1 MPQRRSPASAYPNS
15 KFVSRSPGSAVE
27 GRLRGWGSRTNGDR
41 AEDSGAFWVEYDG
54 SRSGQEQGVGE
65 EKVSQAPAKTP
76 SAR

>member
-1 MPQRRSPASAYPNS
+1 M
-15 KFVSRSPGSAVE
+15 G
-27 GRLRGWGSRTNGDR
+27 
-41 AEDSGAFWVEYDG
+41 AEDSATFWVEYDG